1 MSPTMS
7 VADLAGHHPVVS
19 ILFSRGEE
27 PGSYDATSLQEFIDY
42 ELAHGSHNTI
52 PYTMTD
58 FFSDYLSFSVVRYLS
73 KNRGR
78 YGKRHFRFNISDIQN
93 NLAKLAYINAIRE
106 LKLTE
111 NMIMKILPAME
122 EPDNDD
128 KKKKQTE
135 KEKSPKLDLEF
146 RTFGILEREDDPLKG
161 ICYVFHELCI
171 RDYLVA
177 LFLANE
183 CQRKVKAGRE
193 GFHLISSTMRDSMR
207 KLPATGD
214 IWRMTFGVMA
224 GSQQTKDI
232 FQAVLKEL
240 VEVAKLLA
248 TMSPFEITNMCV
260 EAVYESQNAGTMADL
275 LEDFT
280 LNQTIRYSDEYLAP
294 PRLPYAVSAVGY
306 LVRSSGNV
314 YGVHMSQFG
323 LGPKNIG
330 MLADPVNDV
339 SDNNLQVL
347 NLSRNPLGSQG
358 MKGLLRFL
366 VKATL
371 LTHLDLGRCELGN
384 PGVALLGEFFMCMP
398 LRYLRLSENKVGD
411 AGVRRMVRCFKYIP
425 TLEWL
430 DLSENNITDKGAKL
444 IGEALPSVP
453 YLRSLDLRRNQIGDE
468 GAEVI
473 SLNMERLKQVT
484 QLMLSEN
491 RIGEK
496 GASKLSSHVWK
507 TKSLRY
513 VNLALN
519 NIPEEGIMG
528 LRKAAK
534 DHGELQITVSS
545 DTPGTAD
552 NEEGEL
558 IINPENPIP
567 NPTPNHQKQT
577 LSGTPKVSSTVNL
590 LDGRDADFDRN
601 RPLRRSW
608 SGRGSFRRSWHG
620 LGSSFRRNDHI

>member
-7 VADLAGHHPVVS
+7 VADLAVHHPVAS

-27 PGSYDATSLQEFIDY
+27 PGSYDAASLQEFVDY
-42 ELAHGSHNTI
+42 ELAHGSHHAI

-73 KNRGR
+73 KNRAR
-78 YGKRHFRFNISDIQN
+78 YGNRHFRFNISDIQN
-93 NLAKLAYINAIRE
+93 HLAKLAFLNRIRE

-111 NMIMKILPAME
+111 NMILKILPPME

-128 KKKKQTE
+128 KNKNKGGE
-135 KEKSPKLDLEF
+135 ESESPKLDLEF

-161 ICYVFHELCI
+161 VCYVFHEHCI

-183 CQRKVKAGRE
+183 CHRKVTAGRE
-193 GFHLISSTMRDSMR
+193 GFHLISSTMRDCMR
-207 KLPATGD
+207 KLPETGD
-214 IWRMTFGVMA
+214 IWRMAFGVMA
-224 GSQQTKDI
+224 DNQRTKDAL
-232 FQAVLKEL
+232 QVVLKEL
-240 VEVAKLLA
+240 VEEAKILA

-260 EAVYESQNAGTMADL
+260 EAIYESQNAGTMTDL

-280 LNQTIRYSDEYLAP
+280 LNQTIRYSNEYLAP
-294 PRLPYAVSAVGY
+294 ARLPYAVSAVGY

-314 YGVHMSQFG
+314 YGVHMSHFG

-347 NLSRNPLGSQG
+347 NLSHNPLGSKG

-384 PGVALLGEFFMCMP
+384 AGVALLGEFFMCMP

-411 AGVRRMVRCFKYIP
+411 AGVRRMVRCFRYIP

-430 DLSENNITDKGAKL
+430 DLSENDITDKGAKL

-468 GAEVI
+468 GADVI
-473 SLNMERLKQVT
+473 SVNLERLKQVT

-496 GASKLSSHVWK
+496 GASRLSAHVWK

-519 NIPEEGIMG
+519 NIPAEGIMG

-534 DHGELQITVSS
+534 EHGELQITVSPDPS
-545 DTPGTAD
+545 DSVNDA
-552 NEEGEL
+552 EGEL
-558 IINPENPIP
+558 IINPEDPIP
-567 NPTPNHQKQT
+567 DRQKQAASNT
-577 LSGTPKVSSTVNL
+577 SKVSSTVNL